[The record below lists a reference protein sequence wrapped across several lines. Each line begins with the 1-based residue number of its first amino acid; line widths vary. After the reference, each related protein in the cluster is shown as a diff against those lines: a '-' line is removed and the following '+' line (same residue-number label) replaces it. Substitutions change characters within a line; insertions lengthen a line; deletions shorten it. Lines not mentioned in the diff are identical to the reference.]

1 MDSGPWNSEESDPA
15 TKQQQ
20 NRCNALRPSHSHP
33 PAPGP
38 GKNCVP
44 RNPFLA
50 PKRLAAAGLGAS
62 VFSQL
67 QAPLIW
73 EARPTALAT
82 VGGGLPRA
90 ALNWHRRN
98 FGRPQPWRSA
108 ALLRLPSLCRPV
120 LPQLPPSSSVSSH
133 LGWEPLGPCPAT
145 RGPRVLM
152 PALCTPGPARSTHV
166 RPPRR
171 IQTWDCVF
179 SPGAGDCVTRE
190 SAIPRKTR
198 PRQAAGTCP
207 VSSPG
212 VRTTGQG

>member
-1 MDSGPWNSEESDPA
+1 M
-15 TKQQQ
+15 KQQQ
-20 NRCNALRPSHSHP
+20 DRCDALRPSHNQP

-50 PKRLAAAGLGAS
+50 PKRLEAAGLGAS

-98 FGRPQPWRSA
+98 FGRPQPRRSA
-108 ALLRLPSLCRPV
+108 ALLRLPSLRRPV
-120 LPQLPPSSSVSSH
+120 PPQLPPSSSFSSH

-152 PALCTPGPARSTHV
+152 PALCTQAPPGPPMSG
-166 RPPRR
+166 PRGEFKR
-171 IQTWDCVF
+171 GTVF
-179 SPGAGDCVTRE
+179 SPQVLATV
-190 SAIPRKTR
+190 
-198 PRQAAGTCP
+198 
-207 VSSPG
+207 SPG
-212 VRTTGQG
+212 SQ

>member
-33 PAPGP
+33 PVPGP

-50 PKRLAAAGLGAS
+50 PKRPAAAGLGAS

-120 LPQLPPSSSVSSH
+120 LPQLPPSSSFSSH

-152 PALCTPGPARSTHV
+152 PALCTPGPARS
-166 RPPRR
+166 PMSGPRGEFKR
-171 IQTWDCVF
+171 GTVF
-179 SPGAGDCVTRE
+179 SLQALATE
-190 SAIPRKTR
+190 SAGIPRKTR
-198 PRQAAGTCP
+198 PHQAVDTCP
-207 VSSPG
+207 LSSPG